1 MESRAFIS
9 TIDRHGLLS
18 LSEQQLVDCA
28 GGSYGN
34 LGCNGGDMTAAF
46 EYVRDYGI
54 MNRTDYPY
62 TAQDGT
68 C

>member
-9 TIDRHGLLS
+9 AIDKHGLLS

>member
-9 TIDRHGLLS
+9 AIDKHGLTS